1 MCKNKIRIDQQT
13 ESSNFEHTAAG
24 RSRLPMALGIRAC
37 AALML
42 ALAWA
47 PLLSA
52 TDLLITTEAGIVQGA
67 WSPIQPSVR
76 AFLGIPYGKPPIG
89 ALRWAP
95 PRPAA
100 SWAPAVRNATSLGF
114 ACPQQYLTALGPF
127 YGAQSEDC
135 LSLNVWAPS
144 NVTHALPVLVWIYGG
159 GYVMVCF
166 LVTFTL
172 KPIS

>member
-1 MCKNKIRIDQQT
+1 
-13 ESSNFEHTAAG
+13 
-24 RSRLPMALGIRAC
+24 MALGIRAC